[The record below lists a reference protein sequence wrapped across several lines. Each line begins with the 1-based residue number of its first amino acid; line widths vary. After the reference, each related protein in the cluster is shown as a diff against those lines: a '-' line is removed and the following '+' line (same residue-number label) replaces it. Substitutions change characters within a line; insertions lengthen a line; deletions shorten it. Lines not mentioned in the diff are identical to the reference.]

1 MTNKRKRESLDIDE
15 LSIIYL
21 SEYWIKRRL
30 QDVKNE
36 FIMLL
41 KDVDMDKYQY
51 QEVRQQLQPQLLCD
65 NNKIKKTE
73 DVLKKF
79 TNLLKQHPEENPVWK
94 HGRFISS
101 DIFSIIYKYKFLEEL
116 QGVKFI
122 LGCSRLLKAIR
133 AEMSDL
139 SP

>member
-79 TNLLKQHPEENPVWK
+79 T
-94 HGRFISS
+94 
-101 DIFSIIYKYKFLEEL
+101 
-116 QGVKFI
+116 KFI
-122 LGCSRLLKAIR
+122 L
-133 AEMSDL
+133 
-139 SP
+139 